1 MSRKKTLRE
10 TLESLEEEKVEE
22 QRRQKYDNASFA
34 DETLGGAFGKPQDR
48 GRFGDLS
55 RGGRPRGKDRGWAAE
70 PEQKRQTSGL
80 PVSRNIREGKPLGKR
95 ARNQKI
101 KKYVPAR
108 RLFRRGG
115 GFASY
120 VRIKGRMVYCDFSI
134 DTTVT
139 IGKSTIAALA
149 HYATN

>member
-70 PEQKRQTSGL
+70 PEQYKTL
-80 PVSRNIREGKPLGKR
+80 EVLD
-95 ARNQKI
+95 
-101 KKYVPAR
+101 VAR
-108 RLFRRGG
+108 RPQQSCRLLACEPPLARLGPRG
-115 GFASY
+115 
-120 VRIKGRMVYCDFSI
+120 
-134 DTTVT
+134 
-139 IGKSTIAALA
+139 
-149 HYATN
+149 HNQ